1 MTPASIALA
10 RILKQE
16 GTEYLFCFPTTEIIE
31 AAAIEG
37 IRVITCRTERVVTNM
52 ADAYTRIHNGKRIG
66 VCAVQAGPG
75 TENAFV
81 GVAQAYA
88 DSSPILMLTG
98 GATRERIGLPALTDS
113 IGHFRGVTKWA
124 ESINAPERVSEMAS
138 RAFTKMRNGRRRPVL
153 LELPPDVASQT
164 IDETKYPYQP
174 TRSYASAGDPKDVAQ
189 AISML
194 RKARRPIFY
203 AGQGVLWGEASAEL
217 LELAEL
223 TGIPVM
229 TTTLA
234 KGAFPEDHALALGI
248 GGVEVTGMVD
258 HFMRECDLVFCLGH
272 SLTQTLAVTPIPTTK
287 TIVHCTADADDLH
300 TEYRTPH
307 AVIGDI
313 KLVLR
318 QLIDEIGRQGGVE
331 DNGAA
336 AEVKTVRDAWL
347 AQWMPKLTSDETPIS
362 PYRVVWDLMNT
373 IDRKNSIVTH
383 DSGTP
388 RAQMAPFYRAPLP
401 RSYLGWGNAHQ
412 LGSSLGLIMGA
423 KLAAPEKLAVAYMGD
438 AAFGMC
444 AMDLE
449 TAVRERIPVLAVVM
463 NNSWMSTY
471 SNRIPQ
477 ATERYKVGYMS
488 ANYTHVAEGLGCHAE
503 RVDQPKEIIPAI
515 RRAIAAIE
523 SGRPA
528 VLEFMSKVEYSSSR
542 LGSTGP

>member
-1 MTPASIALA
+1 
-10 RILKQE
+10 
-16 GTEYLFCFPTTEIIE
+16 
-31 AAAIEG
+31 
-37 IRVITCRTERVVTNM
+37 
-52 ADAYTRIHNGKRIG
+52 
-66 VCAVQAGPG
+66 
-75 TENAFV
+75 
-81 GVAQAYA
+81 
-88 DSSPILMLTG
+88 
-98 GATRERIGLPALTDS
+98 
-113 IGHFRGVTKWA
+113 
-124 ESINAPERVSEMAS
+124 
-138 RAFTKMRNGRRRPVL
+138 
-153 LELPPDVASQT
+153 
-164 IDETKYPYQP
+164 
-174 TRSYASAGDPKDVAQ
+174 
-189 AISML
+189 
-194 RKARRPIFY
+194 
-203 AGQGVLWGEASAEL
+203 
-217 LELAEL
+217 
-223 TGIPVM
+223 
-229 TTTLA
+229 
-234 KGAFPEDHALALGI
+234 
-248 GGVEVTGMVD
+248 
-258 HFMRECDLVFCLGH
+258 
-272 SLTQTLAVTPIPTTK
+272 
-287 TIVHCTADADDLH
+287 
-300 TEYRTPH
+300 

-313 KLVLR
+313 KLVIR

-373 IDRKNSIVTH
+373 IDRKTSIVTH

-528 VLEFMSKVEYSSSR
+528 VLEFMSKVEYS
-542 LGSTGP
+542 